1 MKDFNLNDLDVSTI
15 GAWPIAAKAIVI
27 VVICAIVLTLGYFF
41 DIQAQQETLA
51 ARQQEEIKLKK
62 SFESKQ
68 ARAANLDAYKKQMQ
82 EMKES
87 FGAMLRQ
94 LPSKTEV
101 EDLLID
107 ISQTGLASGIEFEL
121 FKPGAEKFIEFYA
134 EQPISI
140 KVKGTYHE
148 FGDFISGV
156 AALPRIVTLHN
167 ISISPKSQST
177 ELSMNITAKTYRYLD
192 ESEIASTSKKRKKGR
207 K

>member
-27 VVICAIVLTLGYFF
+27 VIICAIVLALGYFF

-51 ARQQEEIKLKK
+51 ARQQEEKKLKK

-68 ARAANLDAYKKQMQ
+68 ARAANLDAYKQQMQ

-87 FGAMLRQ
+87 FGTMLRQ

-121 FKPGAEKFIEFYA
+121 FKPGNENFIEFYA

-140 KVKGTYHE
+140 RVKGTYHE

-167 ISISPKSQST
+167 ISISPKSKST

-192 ESEIASTSKKRKKGR
+192 ESEIASTSKKSKKRRK
-207 K
+207 

>member
-1 MKDFNLNDLDVSTI
+1 VKDFNLNDLDVSTI

-27 VVICAIVLTLGYFF
+27 VIICAIVLALGYFF

-51 ARQQEEIKLKK
+51 ARQQEEKKLKK

-68 ARAANLDAYKKQMQ
+68 ARAANLDAYKQQMQ

-87 FGAMLRQ
+87 FGTMLRQ

-121 FKPGAEKFIEFYA
+121 FKPGNENFIEFYA

-140 KVKGTYHE
+140 RVKGTYHE

-167 ISISPKSQST
+167 ISISPKSKST

-192 ESEIASTSKKRKKGR
+192 ESEIASTSKKSKKRRK
-207 K
+207 

>member
-1 MKDFNLNDLDVSTI
+1 VKDFNLNDLDVSTI

-27 VVICAIVLTLGYFF
+27 VIICAIVLALGYFF

-51 ARQQEEIKLKK
+51 ARQQEEKKLKK

-68 ARAANLDAYKKQMQ
+68 ARAANLDAYKQQMQ

-87 FGAMLRQ
+87 FGTMLRQ

-121 FKPGAEKFIEFYA
+121 FKPGNENFIEFYA

-140 KVKGTYHE
+140 RVKGTYHE

-156 AALPRIVTLHN
+156 AALPRIVTLHD
-167 ISISPKSQST
+167 ISISPKSKST

-192 ESEIASTSKKRKKGR
+192 ESEIASTSKKSKKRRK
-207 K
+207 